1 MLCAKVLKNVGLD
14 YAAKPGGAPFIC
26 KDQSICNQTTAMKQV
41 LVKLTI
47 GEKLKDGNV
56 KTSLWE
62 KNVSK
67 ICSSICGVLFIIVFL

>member
-26 KDQSICNQTTAMKQV
+26 KDRSICNQNAALKQV

-47 GEKLKDGNV
+47 GEK
-56 KTSLWE
+56 
-62 KNVSK
+62 
-67 ICSSICGVLFIIVFL
+67 